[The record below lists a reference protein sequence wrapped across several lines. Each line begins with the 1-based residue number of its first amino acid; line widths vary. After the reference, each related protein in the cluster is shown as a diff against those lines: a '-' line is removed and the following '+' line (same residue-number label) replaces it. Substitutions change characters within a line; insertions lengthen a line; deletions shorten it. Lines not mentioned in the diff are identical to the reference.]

1 MQIEYRKLSELHP
14 HPSNPR
20 KVTKEGIEQLA
31 KSIEEN
37 PDFFEARPILLSN
50 RTGKLV
56 IIGGERRYEA
66 AKFLNQK
73 EAPTILME
81 GLTEEQEYRFLY
93 LDNVHSGTWDI
104 AKLEEMKDKWDM
116 AQLHSWG
123 VPITPPIDEAA
134 VNALFVESNQSAKTG
149 TLHIHIEVPNLY
161 EGNFA
166 EIKESINAAL
176 SEYPK
181 VIIK

>member
-14 HPSNPR
+14 HPDNPR

-31 KSIEEN
+31 QSIVEN

-50 RTGKLV
+50 RTGRLV

-66 AKFLNQK
+66 AKLLNHK

-81 GLTEEQEYRFLY
+81 GLTEEQEYKVLY

-104 AKLEEMKDKWDM
+104 AKLEEMKDKWDT

-123 VPITPPIDEAA
+123 VPVAPPIDEAE
-134 VNALFVESNQSAKTG
+134 VQALFVQSNQSAKTG
-149 TLHIHIEVPNLY
+149 TLHIHIEVPSLY
-161 EGNFA
+161 EDNFSA
-166 EIKESINAAL
+166 IKESVAVAL
-176 SEYPK
+176 AEYPK
-181 VIIK
+181 IVIK